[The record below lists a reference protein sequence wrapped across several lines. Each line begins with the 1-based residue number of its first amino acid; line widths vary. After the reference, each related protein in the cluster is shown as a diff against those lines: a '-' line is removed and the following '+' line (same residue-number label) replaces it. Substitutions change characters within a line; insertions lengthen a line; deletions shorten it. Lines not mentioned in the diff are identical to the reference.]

1 MTSILSHHPVFV
13 NNYTNLYKPKL
24 VNHNL
29 KLADETNFKCT
40 NSPTYNVDLLQWQT
54 NTSSSSLDRLRLR
67 NNRRKDY
74 IRENIRQLR
83 QLEDSITFKKRV
95 AEQCSRSVL
104 STDRTQ
110 NNTCNKFVTCHHAQT
125 RQPQSNENPVSS
137 ETGFN
142 TSIQSLSKTAPIKSS
157 KQNKYNIDL
166 NKADN
171 HRYLQSYNSSI
182 STQTDNYIDQLKQT
196 IPPYMPNSHSVSPKN
211 KGQSH
216 QSLSLRTNK
225 SDKKIQRTTL
235 TPIQPTKKTEYLR
248 AHSRDIEDEVDLKY
262 LSSIPISPIHKHLN
276 SAKTSVPKAESAKN
290 VEFIRRDINFVRAN
304 AHMATAPSV
313 KRTGIRRIAS
323 MNSLSL
329 NDKSH
334 PTDSNITKSQISHTS
349 RMWPE
354 RRLKSGVIPPYL
366 IKMKQKEKERIQ
378 KELENQPDPDQPPG
392 HQRMPEEERLNTLE
406 LLNKAH
412 TQLSEEFS
420 HLPVRMD
427 TLRIR
432 SRRAEIESRLSEL
445 EQAIEIFSKPKV
457 FIKPG

>member
-13 NNYTNLYKPKL
+13 NNYTNLYKPNL
-24 VNHNL
+24 INHNL
-29 KLADETNFKCT
+29 KSTDETNFKCT
-40 NSPTYNVDLLQWQT
+40 NGPTYNVDLLQWQT

-95 AEQCSRSVL
+95 AEQCGRSVL

-110 NNTCNKFVTCHHAQT
+110 NNTCNKFITCHHAQT
-125 RQPQSNENPVSS
+125 RQSQPNENPISS
-137 ETGFN
+137 E
-142 TSIQSLSKTAPIKSS
+142 SLSKTDAIKSS
-157 KQNKYNIDL
+157 KQNKYSINL
-166 NKADN
+166 NKTDN
-171 HRYLQSYNSSI
+171 PKYLQSNNSSI

-196 IPPYMPNSHSVSPKN
+196 IPPHMPNSHNVSSKN

-235 TPIQPTKKTEYLR
+235 TPIQSIKKTEYLR
-248 AHSRDIEDEVDLKY
+248 AHSRDIEDE
-262 LSSIPISPIHKHLN
+262 
-276 SAKTSVPKAESAKN
+276 

-323 MNSLSL
+323 LNSLSL
-329 NDKSH
+329 NDKTH
-334 PTDSNITKSQISHTS
+334 LTDSNITKSQISHTS

-406 LLNKAH
+406 LLNKGIN
-412 TQLSEEFS
+412 S
-420 HLPVRMD
+420 
-427 TLRIR
+427 
-432 SRRAEIESRLSEL
+432 
-445 EQAIEIFSKPKV
+445 
-457 FIKPG
+457 

>member
-1 MTSILSHHPVFV
+1 MYVSCKLS
-13 NNYTNLYKPKL
+13 
-24 VNHNL
+24 
-29 KLADETNFKCT
+29 D
-40 NSPTYNVDLLQWQT
+40 
-54 NTSSSSLDRLRLR
+54 
-67 NNRRKDY
+67 NRRKDY

-83 QLEDSITFKKRV
+83 QLEDNITFKKRV

-125 RQPQSNENPVSS
+125 RQTQSNENPVSS
-137 ETGFN
+137 EAGFN
-142 TSIQSLSKTAPIKSS
+142 TSIQVLSKTAPIKSS

-171 HRYLQSYNSSI
+171 HRYLHSYNSSI

-290 VEFIRRDINFVRAN
+290 V
-304 AHMATAPSV
+304 
-313 KRTGIRRIAS
+313 
-323 MNSLSL
+323 SL
-329 NDKSH
+329 
-334 PTDSNITKSQISHTS
+334 
-349 RMWPE
+349 
-354 RRLKSGVIPPYL
+354 
-366 IKMKQKEKERIQ
+366 
-378 KELENQPDPDQPPG
+378 
-392 HQRMPEEERLNTLE
+392 
-406 LLNKAH
+406 
-412 TQLSEEFS
+412 
-420 HLPVRMD
+420 
-427 TLRIR
+427 
-432 SRRAEIESRLSEL
+432 
-445 EQAIEIFSKPKV
+445 
-457 FIKPG
+457 FIKSNLCYLK

>member
-1 MTSILSHHPVFV
+1 MTSILSHYPVFV
-13 NNYTNLYKPKL
+13 NNYTNMYKPNL
-24 VNHNL
+24 INHNL
-29 KLADETNFKCT
+29 KSTDETNFKCA
-40 NSPTYNVDLLQWQT
+40 NGPTYNVDLLQWQT
-54 NTSSSSLDRLRLR
+54 NASSSSLDRLRLR
-67 NNRRKDY
+67 SNRRKDY

-83 QLEDSITFKKRV
+83 QLEDTITFKKRV
-95 AEQCSRSVL
+95 AEQCGRSVL

-110 NNTCNKFVTCHHAQT
+110 NNTCNKFITCHHTQT
-125 RQPQSNENPVSS
+125 RHSQSNENPISS
-137 ETGFN
+137 EAGFN
-142 TSIQSLSKTAPIKSS
+142 ISSQSTSKIVPIKSS
-157 KQNKYNIDL
+157 KENKYNIDL
-166 NKADN
+166 NKTDN
-171 HRYLQSYNSSI
+171 HKYLQSNNSSI
-182 STQTDNYIDQLKQT
+182 STQTDNYVNQA
-196 IPPYMPNSHSVSPKN
+196 IPPQIPNSHNVPSKT
-211 KGQSH
+211 KEQFH

-225 SDKKIQRTTL
+225 SNKKIQRTTL
-235 TPIQPTKKTEYLR
+235 TPIQSIKKTEYLR

-262 LSSIPISPIHKHLN
+262 LSNIPISPIHKHLN

-304 AHMATAPSV
+304 AHMAAVPNV
-313 KRTGIRRIAS
+313 KGAGIRRIAS

-329 NDKSH
+329 NDKTH
-334 PTDSNITKSQISHTS
+334 LTDSNITKSQLSHTS

-392 HQRMPEEERLNTLE
+392 HQRMPEQERLNTLE

-412 TQLSEEFS
+412 NQLSEEFS

-457 FIKPG
+457 FIRPG